1 MVMNGRAM
9 VTVAAGAPMELREYP
24 VRPPRPDEILVR
36 ITIAGLCGSDLHMW
50 RGEVPWFQPHPGIQG
65 HEMAGE
71 VVALG
76 GARTTDTLG
85 RPLQPGDRVTYS
97 YSVPCG
103 QCPAC
108 LHGVTGCPNRYAYRN
123 RITADDD
130 PHFLGAFA
138 DYIYIQPGQW
148 IFKVPEALPDTLVAP
163 VNCALAQVVYG
174 LHQIRIWL
182 GDTVVIQGAGGLGLY
197 AVALAR
203 DMGAGTIISIDRVP
217 ERLALAREFGADV
230 TIDLQTHPTKQ
241 ERVAMVLD
249 LTRGGGADV
258 CVEVAGVAGVVQ
270 EGLEML
276 RVGGRYLWMGNIVQ
290 GAEATIIPHD
300 ATRRPKLIQGVL
312 TYERW
317 AIPRALDWLVRAQQR
332 IPLHKL
338 VSRTYPLT
346 QVNDAF
352 AQAEWLAGRGQVG
365 RIAIVP

>member
-1 MVMNGRAM
+1 MQGRAM
-9 VTVAAGAPMELREYP
+9 VTVRPGAPMEMREYP
-24 VRPPRPDEILVR
+24 VRPPRADEILVKIR
-36 ITIAGLCGSDLHMW
+36 IAGLCGSDLHMW

-71 VVALG
+71 VVAF
-76 GARTTDTLG
+76 GARATTDTLG
-85 RPLQPGDRVTYS
+85 QPLQPGDRVTYS
-97 YSVPCG
+97 YSIPCG
-103 QCPAC
+103 SCPAC
-108 LHGVTGCPNRYAYRN
+108 LHGVTGCPNRYTYRN
-123 RITADDD
+123 TLTADED

-138 DYIYIQPGQW
+138 DYIYLQPGQW
-148 IFKVPEALPDTLVAP
+148 VFKVPDDLSDALVAP

-174 LHQIRIWL
+174 LHQIRVWL

-203 DMGAGTIISIDRVP
+203 DMGAGTIVAIDRVP
-217 ERLALAREFGADV
+217 ERLALARAFGADV
-230 TIDLQTHPTKQ
+230 TINLDDYPTKEQ
-241 ERVAMVLD
+241 RVEIVRD

-290 GAEATIIPHD
+290 GATATIIPHD

-317 AIPRALDWLVRAQQR
+317 AIPRALAWLSKAQHR
-332 IPLHKL
+332 IPLDQM
-338 VSRTYPLT
+338 VSRTYPLD
-346 QVNDAF
+346 QLNDAF
-352 AQAEWLAGRGQVG
+352 AQAEWLAGHGQVG